1 MQHQPPPTHHPMN
14 QLGQP
19 RMTCPRT
26 AQIGIPLNRPPGPQ
40 NMLAPPGGG
49 GGGSAIVPP
58 YMHQP
63 PHPAAAAA
71 LQCFPQRPLFQHF
84 HPATAHHQGGIV
96 GISRIFIMFHI
107 FS

>member
-1 MQHQPPPTHHPMN
+1 MN

-40 NMLAPPGGG
+40 NMLAPPG

-84 HPATAHHQGGIV
+84 HPATAHHQGGIDFTNFYSV
-96 GISRIFIMFHI
+96 SHFFMNFIYLLFHN
-107 FS
+107 FV